1 MFITVMLVRGTK
13 EGALAN
19 NVIVMVKIAA
29 ILVFILAGIQFFQP
43 VNWKP
48 FSPSGYR
55 GVLTG
60 SAVVFFTYIGFDS
73 VSTAAQ
79 DCKNP
84 KKDLPFG
91 IIVSLIVC
99 TVLYIGVALVLTG
112 MDSYV
117 NLGND
122 APVANALKKV
132 GANIWVQRAIVI
144 GALGGMV
151 SSILVFQFGQARIW
165 FSMSRDKLF
174 PTFFGAIHPRFN
186 TPHISTWLAG
196 FAVAI
201 PAGIWG
207 IADAAD
213 LTNIGTLFA
222 FILVSAAVVV
232 LRRTDPGRARTFR
245 VPFAPLLP
253 ILSII
258 ACFVLMGSLTLITWI
273 RFVLWLAIGQVVYF
287 AYSRHRSEFAGQ

>member
-1 MFITVMLVRGTK
+1 
-13 EGALAN
+13 
-19 NVIVMVKIAA
+19 
-29 ILVFILAGIQFFQP
+29 
-43 VNWKP
+43 
-48 FSPSGYR
+48 
-55 GVLTG
+55 
-60 SAVVFFTYIGFDS
+60 
-73 VSTAAQ
+73 
-79 DCKNP
+79 
-84 KKDLPFG
+84 
-91 IIVSLIVC
+91 
-99 TVLYIGVALVLTG
+99 
-112 MDSYV
+112 
-117 NLGND
+117 
-122 APVANALKKV
+122 V